1 MHGQQKARDASRPQQ
16 HKETKSSVSAYDAVI
31 LLSQKQAKS
40 EQYAPAYECKE
51 DCALPK
57 EFTSWPAW
65 PYDKECCAAVVVGG
79 RLAPP
84 LRLEAFFSSC
94 SSPKLR

>member
-1 MHGQQKARDASRPQQ
+1 MSSSLPAHG
-16 HKETKSSVSAYDAVI
+16 AVM
-31 LLSQKQAKS
+31 LLSQKQAKG
-40 EQYAPAYECKE
+40 EQQIPAKECKE

-65 PYDKECCAAVVVGG
+65 PYDKECCAAGVVGG